1 MASRKKLEVS
11 VIQQDFTNTEK
22 AQARTNIDAAAISSV
37 NKNESD
43 IADIISSATNWQ
55 NTYGIVS
62 TQSASWNNK
71 IDTNTFI
78 PVAEDVD
85 TLKANSAKLTVTGDG
100 QRITVST
107 DSNTA
112 QVSFNSA
119 GLASETW
126 VSAQIDELGKF
137 QIVSADADGKPAVQ
151 NPDDKTV
158 YIVQESEGT
167 SGGFT
172 EWIWTQN
179 GGYEQFGGFEVD
191 LSPYQK
197 QISAGNGIEIT
208 GTNNNFISVT
218 GDITPYSGTGIISI
232 QDHIISALTADIRGG
247 NGIGVNYGDNTIS
260 LSVSADYLSA
270 NALNDLS
277 GNWESTYNTVLSNS
291 ADWENVSLKAD
302 QTWVEENYY
311 PKSNPSGFITGVDL
325 TDYYTKNETS
335 STNELDTEFEKYL
348 EKEQY
353 AIDSA
358 TFLTEHQDISNKLDV
373 SSFSTVSGSFLTSIP
388 ENYVTDTELETVSS
402 DITALI
408 PSTAGL
414 ASETYVDDSIS
425 GKLDSSAF
433 STVSSTFLT
442 AHQSL
447 SAYATETYVDSHTS
461 GKLDKTEASNTYQ
474 PKGDYVSSTD
484 FNTVSSLVEELVE
497 NSAHNEISSKNAF
510 ITVTTGSDNKTD
522 LEFVS
527 GDLASKSWVN
537 ENFSGDYLSATA
549 LDNLSGD
556 WESAYNAI
564 TTSSDRWNELFNVTI
579 TSTNGTVVIH
589 KTSGANGDFNYDL
602 SVSSEPVTCDT
613 TIRSENGI
621 SSQQITETG
630 NSAIWLIGLETSAKS
645 AIDVVTNSKST
656 WDSVSNKL
664 DSSVYAAESGN
675 FLTAHQSLEGY
686 ATTSWVEQQG
696 YLTEHQDIS
705 NKLDTSAF
713 STVSGDFLT
722 AHQSL
727 SAYATTAWVDWNY
740 VTVEELLSYATENYV
755 SSNYITITG
764 AAETYQP
771 LGNYLSSNALVG
783 YATES
788 WVTSQNYLTAV
799 DLTPYQLTA
808 NMTAYQPVGNYAS
821 STDITGFA
829 LQTSLETVSG
839 DITAMIPSTAGLASE
854 TYVNQNT
861 SGKYDTTSF
870 AAVSGTFLTGVDLTP
885 YQTTADM
892 INYQLTAD
900 MSGYTPTTDFSTV
913 SGYVETLKTASSTWD
928 GVTTKLD
935 STAFSTVSGN
945 FVQSTGTSA
954 IKTIRFVTQL
964 PASPSTSILYLIPE

>member
-71 IDTNTFI
+71 VDTNTFI

-107 DSNTA
+107 NSNTA

-208 GTNNNFISVT
+208 GPNNNFISVT
-218 GDITPYSGTGIISI
+218 GDVTPYSGTGIISV
-232 QDHIISALTADIRGG
+232 QDHIISALTAEIRGG

-277 GNWESTYNTVLSNS
+277 GNWESTYNTVQSNS
-291 ADWENVSLKAD
+291 ANWENVSLKAD

-335 STNELDTEFEKYL
+335 STNELNTEFEKYL

-353 AIDSA
+353 AVDS
-358 TFLTEHQDISNKLDV
+358 
-373 SSFSTVSGSFLTSIP
+373 G
-388 ENYVTDTELETVSS
+388 
-402 DITALI
+402 
-408 PSTAGL
+408 
-414 ASETYVDDSIS
+414 
-425 GKLDSSAF
+425 
-433 STVSSTFLT
+433 TFLT

-447 SAYATETYVDSHTS
+447 SAYATETYVDLHTS

-484 FNTVSSLVEELVE
+484 FETVSSLVEELVE
-497 NSAHNEISSKNAF
+497 NSAHNVISSKNAF

-537 ENFSGDYLSATA
+537 ENFSGNYLSATA
-549 LDNLSGD
+549 LDNLSSN

-564 TTSSDRWNELFNVTI
+564 TTSSDRWNSLFNTTVE
-579 TSTNGTVVIH
+579 STDGTVVITPH
-589 KTSGANGDFNYDL
+589 TNQNGDVLYDL
-602 SVSSEPVTCDT
+602 AVSAEPVVCDT
-613 TIRSENGI
+613 KLEANNGI
-621 SSQQITETG
+621 SAQFRANGTQ
-630 NSAIWLIGLETSAKS
+630 SAWYIGLENTAHS
-645 AIDVVTNSKST
+645 AIEDVINNKAIWNTVT
-656 WDSVSNKL
+656 NKL
-664 DSSVYAAESGN
+664 DS
-675 FLTAHQSLEGY
+675 T
-686 ATTSWVEQQG
+686 
-696 YLTEHQDIS
+696 
-705 NKLDTSAF
+705 AF
-713 STVSGDFLT
+713 STVSSNFATELDLQTLSGELESKIPST
-722 AHQSL
+722 AGLATETYVDAGL
-727 SAYATTAWVDWNY
+727 SSKVDYTTFSSTLEEHYATLDD
-740 VTVEELLSYATENYV
+740 LIGFATEQYV
-755 SSNYITITG
+755 QTTS
-764 AAETYQP
+764 AE
-771 LGNYLSSNALVG
+771 
-783 YATES
+783 
-788 WVTSQNYLTAV
+788 
-799 DLTPYQLTA
+799 
-808 NMTAYQPVGNYAS
+808 
-821 STDITGFA
+821 
-829 LQTSLETVSG
+829 
-839 DITAMIPSTAGLASE
+839 ITAMIPSTAGLASE
-854 TYVNQNT
+854 TYVQQNISGKADKSEIPDVSNFITNT
-861 SGKYDTTSF
+861 SAEQTYQKIEDMTAYQ
-870 AAVSGTFLTGVDLTP
+870 AAGNYLSSNALNGYATQDWVTGQNYITGVDLTP
-885 YQTTADM
+885 YQTTAGMTAYQPIGDYAT
-892 INYQLTAD
+892 NTDLQFVSGALTGFASTAQLTAVTSD
-900 MSGYTPTTDFSTV
+900 VF
-913 SGYVETLKTASSTWD
+913 TLKTASSTWD
-928 GVTTKLD
+928 DVTAKLD
-935 STAFSTVSGN
+935 ETAFSTVSSTFLTAHQSLSNYYMKSETSGASELDAALSAKQDSLSQSQLSAISSVSSKLNTTAFSTVSGN
-945 FVQSTGTSA
+945 FVQSTGTNA
-954 IKTIRFVTQL
+954 IKTVLMVSQL
-964 PASPSTSILYLIPE
+964 PASPSTSVLYLIPE

>member
-71 IDTNTFI
+71 VDTNTFI

-126 VSAQIDELGKF
+126 VSTQIDELGKF

-197 QISAGNGIEIT
+197 LISAGNGIEIT
-208 GTNNNFISVT
+208 GPNNNFISVT
-218 GDITPYSGTGIISI
+218 GDITPYSGVGIIKVI
-232 QDHIISALTADIRGG
+232 DHTISALTAEIRGG

-353 AIDSA
+353 AIDS
-358 TFLTEHQDISNKLDV
+358 
-373 SSFSTVSGSFLTSIP
+373 G
-388 ENYVTDTELETVSS
+388 
-402 DITALI
+402 
-408 PSTAGL
+408 
-414 ASETYVDDSIS
+414 
-425 GKLDSSAF
+425 
-433 STVSSTFLT
+433 TFLT

-484 FNTVSSLVEELVE
+484 FDTVSSLVEELVE

-621 SSQQITETG
+621 SSQQIIETG

-686 ATTSWVEQQG
+686 ATTSWVDQQG

-829 LQTSLETVSG
+829 LQTSLETVSSN
-839 DITAMIPSTAGLASE
+839 ITAMIPSIAGLASE

-870 AAVSGTFLTGVDLTP
+870 AAMSGTFLTGVDLTP

-900 MSGYTPTTDFSTV
+900 MSGYTPTADFSTV

-935 STAFSTVSGN
+935 STAFSNVSGN

-954 IKTIRFVTQL
+954 IKTVLMVSQL
-964 PASPSTSILYLIPE
+964 PASPSTSVLYLIPE

>member
-1 MASRKKLEVS
+1 MASSKKLEVS
-11 VIQQDFTNTEK
+11 VIQQNFTPSEK
-22 AQARTNIDAAAISSV
+22 TQARTNIDAASTTSV
-37 NKNESD
+37 TQIETDVSGIK
-43 IADIISSATNWQ
+43 SSATNWQ
-55 NTYGIVS
+55 KTFGVVS
-62 TQSASWNNK
+62 SQSANWNSK
-71 IDTNTFI
+71 VDTTAFT
-78 PVAEDVD
+78 PVVSDVD
-85 TLKANSAKLTVTGDG
+85 TLKANSARLTVTGDDN
-100 QRITVST
+100 RITVST
-107 DSNTA
+107 TNNTA
-112 QVSFNSA
+112 KISFNSA
-119 GLASETW
+119 GLATQTW
-126 VSAQIDELGKF
+126 VSEQI
-137 QIVSADADGKPAVQ
+137 ADFGGFVVAEGVPPDYHPDVE
-151 NPDDKTV
+151 NPNNKTV
-158 YIVQESEGT
+158 YFVRVGT
-167 SGGFT
+167 RSSDSYN
-172 EWIWTQN
+172 EWIWSN
-179 GGYEQFGGFEVD
+179 DHWEQIGEAEID
-191 LSPYQK
+191 LSQYQK
-197 QISAGNGIEIT
+197 KLIPGNGIGLSGINENEIY
-208 GTNNNFISVT
+208 VT
-218 GDITPYSGTGIISI
+218 GDITPYSGAGIISV

-277 GNWESTYNTVLSNS
+277 GNWETTYNTVLSNS
-291 ADWENVSLKAD
+291 ANWEDVSLKAN

-311 PKSNPSGFITGVDL
+311 PKSNPSGFISGVDL

-335 STNELDTEFEKYL
+335 STDELDTEFEKYL

-353 AIDSA
+353 AVDSA

-373 SSFSTVSGSFLTSIP
+373 SSFSTVSGTFLTAIP
-388 ENYVTDTELETVSS
+388 ENYVTDAELETVSS
-402 DITALI
+402 DITVLI

-414 ASETYVDDSIS
+414 AS
-425 GKLDSSAF
+425 
-433 STVSSTFLT
+433 
-442 AHQSL
+442 
-447 SAYATETYVDSHTS
+447 ETYVDSHTS
-461 GKLDKTEASNTYQ
+461 GKLDKTEATNTYQ

-484 FNTVSSLVEELVE
+484 FDTVSSLVEELVE
-497 NSAHNEISSKNAF
+497 NSAHNVISSKNAF
-510 ITVTTGSDNKTD
+510 ITVTTGSDNKTE

-537 ENFSGDYLSATA
+537 ENFSGDYLSANA

-602 SVSSEPVTCDT
+602 AVSSEPVVCVTV
-613 TIRSENGI
+613 IRGENGV
-621 SSQQITETG
+621 SAQSITESN
-630 NSAIWLIGLETSAKS
+630 NSAIWLVGLETSAKS

-686 ATTSWVEQQG
+686 ATTSWVDQQG
-696 YLTEHQDIS
+696 YLTAHQDIS

-727 SAYATTAWVDWNY
+727 SDYATTAWVNY
-740 VTVEELLSYATENYV
+740 HYATVEELLSYATENYV
-755 SSNYITITG
+755 SSNYITFAS

-808 NMTAYQPVGNYAS
+808 NMTAYQPVGSYAS

-839 DITAMIPSTAGLASE
+839 NITAMIPSTAGLASE

-892 INYQLTAD
+892 
-900 MSGYTPTTDFSTV
+900 SGYTPMADFSTV

-935 STAFSTVSGN
+935 STAFSTVSAN

-964 PASPSTSILYLIPE
+964 PSSPSTAILYLIPE

>member
-1 MASRKKLEVS
+1 MASSKKLEVS
-11 VIQQDFTNTEK
+11 VIQQNFTPSEK
-22 AQARTNIDAAAISSV
+22 TQARTNIDAASTTSV
-37 NKNESD
+37 TQIETDVDGIK
-43 IADIISSATNWQ
+43 SSATNWQ
-55 NTYGIVS
+55 KTFGVVS
-62 TQSASWNNK
+62 SQSANWNGK
-71 IDTNTFI
+71 VDTTAFT
-78 PVAEDVD
+78 PVVSDVD
-85 TLKANSAKLTVTGDG
+85 TLKANSAKLTVTGDDN
-100 QRITVST
+100 RITVST
-107 DSNTA
+107 TNNTA

-137 QIVSADADGKPAVQ
+137 QIVSADAEGKPAVQ
-151 NPDDKTV
+151 KPDDKTV

-172 EWIWTQN
+172 EWIWTPN

-197 QISAGNGIEIT
+197 LISAGSGIEIY
-208 GTNNNFISVT
+208 GPDNNFISVT
-218 GDITPYSGTGIISI
+218 GDITPYSGTGIISV

-277 GNWESTYNTVLSNS
+277 GNWESTYNTVQSNS
-291 ADWENVSLKAD
+291 ANWENVSLKAD

-335 STNELDTEFEKYL
+335 STNELNTEFEKYL

-353 AIDSA
+353 AVDS
-358 TFLTEHQDISNKLDV
+358 
-373 SSFSTVSGSFLTSIP
+373 G
-388 ENYVTDTELETVSS
+388 
-402 DITALI
+402 
-408 PSTAGL
+408 
-414 ASETYVDDSIS
+414 
-425 GKLDSSAF
+425 
-433 STVSSTFLT
+433 TFLT

-447 SAYATETYVDSHTS
+447 SAYATETYVDLHTS

-484 FNTVSSLVEELVE
+484 FETVSSLVEELVE
-497 NSAHNEISSKNAF
+497 NSAHNVISSKNAF

-537 ENFSGDYLSATA
+537 ENFSGNYLSATA
-549 LDNLSGD
+549 LDNLSSN

-564 TTSSDRWNELFNVTI
+564 TTSSDRWNSLFNTTI
-579 TSTNGTVVIH
+579 ESTDGTVVITPH
-589 KTSGANGDFNYDL
+589 TNQNGDVLYDL
-602 SVSSEPVTCDT
+602 AVSAEPIVCNTKL
-613 TIRSENGI
+613 EANNGI
-621 SSQQITETG
+621 SAQF
-630 NSAIWLIGLETSAKS
+630 SANGTQSAWYIGLETSAKS

-686 ATTSWVEQQG
+686 ATTSWVSSEFA
-696 YLTEHQDIS
+696 T
-705 NKLDTSAF
+705 LDDLVHF
-713 STVSGDFLT
+713 
-722 AHQSL
+722 
-727 SAYATTAWVDWNY
+727 
-740 VTVEELLSYATENYV
+740 ATETYV
-755 SSNYITITG
+755 LSCTSGKADKTEIPDVSNFITFAS

-788 WVTSQNYLTAV
+788 WVTGQNY
-799 DLTPYQLTA
+799 
-808 NMTAYQPVGNYAS
+808 
-821 STDITGFA
+821 I
-829 LQTSLETVSG
+829 
-839 DITAMIPSTAGLASE
+839 
-854 TYVNQNT
+854 
-861 SGKYDTTSF
+861 
-870 AAVSGTFLTGVDLTP
+870 TGVDLTP
-885 YQTTADM
+885 YQTTAGMTAYQPVGDYLTADALVSYSGNWNTVSAKLDKSAFSDVSGTFLTAVPANYATTSDLQQTSGN
-892 INYQLTAD
+892 ITALIPTDYYPDSNPSGFISGVDLTPYATTVQLLDYQLTAN
-900 MSGYTPTTDFSTV
+900 MSGYTQTADFSTV

-928 GVTTKLD
+928 NVTAKLD
-935 STAFSTVSGN
+935 ETAFSTVSSTFLTAHQSLSSYYMKSETSGASELDAALSAKQDSLSQSQLSAISSVSSKLNTTAFSTVSGN

-954 IKTIRFVTQL
+954 IKTVLMVSQL
-964 PASPSTSILYLIPE
+964 PASPSTSVLYLIPE